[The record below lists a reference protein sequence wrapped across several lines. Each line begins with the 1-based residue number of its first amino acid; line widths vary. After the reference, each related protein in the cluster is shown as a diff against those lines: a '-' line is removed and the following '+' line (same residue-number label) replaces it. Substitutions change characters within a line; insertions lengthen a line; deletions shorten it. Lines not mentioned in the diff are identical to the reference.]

1 MTKQKQVGD
10 KGETLA
16 EKYLRK
22 KGYKIL
28 ERNFQSYFGEIDII
42 AQDKGQIVFVEVKTK
57 TGTGFGLPEEE
68 FGFLKQKRL
77 FRAIQSWIWK
87 NKLKNENWRVDL
99 IVINLSKDLKN
110 SEIRH
115 YEYVDLPNF

>member
-68 FGFLKQKRL
+68 FSFLKQKRL

-99 IVINLSKDLKN
+99 IVINLSKDLKS

-115 YEYVDLPNF
+115 YKYVGLPNF